1 MRTCLRYGIAMS
13 IIAVRNCAGVVLNLF
28 FWEMKIS
35 VYNRRK
41 LPYITVVNSDGFQ
54 YSIFFASDFVK

>member
-1 MRTCLRYGIAMS
+1 MS